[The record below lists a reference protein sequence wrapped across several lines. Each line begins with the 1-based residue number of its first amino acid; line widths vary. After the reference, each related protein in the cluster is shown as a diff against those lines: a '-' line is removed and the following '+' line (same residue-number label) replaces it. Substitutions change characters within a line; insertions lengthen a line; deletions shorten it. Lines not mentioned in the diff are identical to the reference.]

1 MIRQYGKQN
10 FSRPQSLN
18 NKNLTNRNHQSQIL
32 VQEKGYEGQQ
42 TGAQWGTKNHHHSAL
57 CNTIGYQ
64 NLTTS
69 QMLNIPN
76 NVSQVSNQDSRMQ
89 MRPSSSMIQNNNQS
103 TNSKFNFI
111 PQIFEGNNNTSF
123 QNDCKKI
130 RKSGLTLLKMNQP
143 SQKGESSRTKLN
155 MNLNGQ
161 Q

>member
-1 MIRQYGKQN
+1 
-10 FSRPQSLN
+10 
-18 NKNLTNRNHQSQIL
+18 
-32 VQEKGYEGQQ
+32 
-42 TGAQWGTKNHHHSAL
+42 
-57 CNTIGYQ
+57 
-64 NLTTS
+64 
-69 QMLNIPN
+69 MLNIPN

-143 SQKGESSRTKLN
+143 QKGESSRTKLN